1 MNLPMASA
9 QCSTEKLIT
18 MSRFDGKTVFI
29 TGGASGFGA
38 LAAQRF
44 SSEGANCVVVDLHG
58 DGARAVVA
66 DLPNAIAI
74 TLDVVDSE
82 AVAAAFDQAVA
93 TYGRI
98 DVIFNN
104 AGIDDKP
111 QALHETDEPN
121 WQRVSRV
128 NGDGAFNVLRA
139 GIAAMLKN
147 SDGGSIVNT
156 VSIAALIGV
165 KGITPYTY
173 AKAGIAGLTRSAAAE
188 YAEHHIRINAVAP
201 GSCLTPLLESFI
213 GAQEDP
219 AEYRRIL
226 ESNSPLPG
234 FATADSVVG
243 TTMFLASDD
252 AASIT
257 GLTIP
262 VDNGQTMV

>member
-1 MNLPMASA
+1 MN
-9 QCSTEKLIT
+9 
-18 MSRFDGKTVFI
+18 RFEGKTVFI
-29 TGGASGFGA
+29 TGAASGFGA
-38 LAAQRF
+38 LAATRF
-44 SSEGANCVVVDLHG
+44 SSEGANCVVVDLND
-58 DGARAVVA
+58 DGARNIASN
-66 DLPNAIAI
+66 LPNATAI
-74 TLDVVDSE
+74 TLDVVDAE
-82 AVAAAFDQAVA
+82 AVADAFEQTVGR
-93 TYGRI
+93 YGRV

-111 QALHETDEPN
+111 QALHETDDLN

-139 GIAAMLKN
+139 GIAAMLTN
-147 SDGGSIVNT
+147 PDGGSIVNT

-173 AKAGIAGLTRSAAAE
+173 AKAGITGLTRSSAAE
-188 YAEHHIRINAVAP
+188 YAEHRIRINAVAP
-201 GSCLTPLLESFI
+201 GSCVTPLLESFI
-213 GAQEDP
+213 AAQHDP
-219 AEYRRIL
+219 VKFRKTL

-243 TTMFLASDD
+243 TVMFLASQD

-262 VDNGQTMV
+262 VDNGQTVV